1 MDELTMARDVDY
13 SLILQVLHKK
23 GYSLYD
29 IGKKT
34 GVAIS
39 TLSTVKQETKGVP
52 KHWYDGW
59 EGIALQEYYRKALG
73 TNAPFVGD
81 YIELEDCYENEISIT
96 Q

>member
-1 MDELTMARDVDY
+1 MSRKVDY
-13 SLILQVLHKK
+13 ALILQVLHKK

-52 KHWYDGW
+52 KSWYDGW
-59 EGIALQEYYRKALG
+59 EGIALQDYYRKAIG
-73 TNAPFVGD
+73 TSTPLVGD
-81 YIELEDCYENEISIT
+81 YIELGDYYYEDEVST
-96 Q
+96 AQ